1 MRSPGH
7 ALTCAALETWPGRRG
22 DAQTQTPSHWPAR
35 LRFRG
40 PPSWGRGGAAGAS
53 QRACASRVSR
63 INWTQRKGQRNEK
76 EIKRRFTTTV
86 KNLQSGAGMEFHA
99 TEPAPTGP
107 RGQAG
112 PFLPAPRESRP
123 PSRPALVESLA
134 LNLCGA
140 VIRNATAV
148 NWEPPCRAWRVS
160 LGDRRKAATPVSAA
174 ASGRAS
180 ALTWTLIH
188 NSQPAGGRR
197 EAGSFRWLCAPH
209 TYNLNVYPPGEAAA
223 FGPLVPTGA
232 NPPA

>member
-1 MRSPGH
+1 MLEVSIIPFSLRRRRRSGSLGSGPGPRRRRPRGAGRGSRSSCARAVGDARPRAGPSPRTWGVCPGSRSRLSRAPRRAPWALGVLPPERSLPHRLRRLPRRRPRSPGH

-40 PPSWGRGGAAGAS
+40 PPSRGRGGAAGAS

-112 PFLPAPRESRP
+112 PFLPAARESRP
-123 PSRPALVESLA
+123 PSRPALS
-134 LNLCGA
+134 
-140 VIRNATAV
+140 
-148 NWEPPCRAWRVS
+148 P
-160 LGDRRKAATPVSAA
+160 
-174 ASGRAS
+174 
-180 ALTWTLIH
+180 
-188 NSQPAGGRR
+188 
-197 EAGSFRWLCAPH
+197 
-209 TYNLNVYPPGEAAA
+209 
-223 FGPLVPTGA
+223 
-232 NPPA
+232 